1 MRRILRLCT
10 AAFCVAAAPVIA
22 TVGSAHSAAAAT
34 PPACATAGLV
44 IWLNTDGDHAAGSS
58 YYKLE
63 FTNLSGHACTLQGF
77 PGVSALSLAGRQL
90 GKPAARART
99 GTPRQ
104 IRLANTATAVA
115 VLRLVSVQNFP
126 AASCRPVTAAAFRV
140 YPPNQ
145 TASRTVPFPFGS
157 CSRSGPV
164 FLFVRAVQK
173 A

>member
-1 MRRILRLCT
+1 MRCILRLCT
-10 AAFCVAAAPVIA
+10 NGFCVAAA
-22 TVGSAHSAAAAT
+22 S
-34 PPACATAGLV
+34 
-44 IWLNTDGDHAAGSS
+44 
-58 YYKLE
+58 
-63 FTNLSGHACTLQGF
+63 
-77 PGVSALSLAGRQL
+77 
-90 GKPAARART
+90 
-99 GTPRQ
+99 
-104 IRLANTATAVA
+104 RLANTASAVA
-115 VLRLVSVQNFP
+115 VLRVVNVQNFP